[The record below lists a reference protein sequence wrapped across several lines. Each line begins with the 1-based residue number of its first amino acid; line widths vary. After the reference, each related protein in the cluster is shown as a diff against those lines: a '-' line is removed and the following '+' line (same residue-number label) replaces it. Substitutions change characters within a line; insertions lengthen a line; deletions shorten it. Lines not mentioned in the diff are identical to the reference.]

1 MGFLIPEL
9 PITWFFLLFRPL
21 AVNLGLRYA
30 RSKRSFISFV
40 SLAALA
46 GLALSVATLVFV
58 LAVVA
63 GFEREMN
70 ERVLGIV
77 PHIVVRAR
85 LAGHFDGAD
94 FGDTLAVIRG
104 TPGVMAASAVVDGA
118 GLLATD
124 ERVAGVSLVGVDPH
138 DYGAVSRVFEFVR
151 GDSLEA
157 GGFGVLIGAAVA
169 QRLGIGQGDTV
180 TLVLPQATMT
190 PLGAF
195 ARQKRLR
202 VAGIIDSGSHLDR
215 SSAYLHRADAA
226 KLFRFSDGTQAYHLA
241 TARALDAGP
250 VASAIA
256 DVVGLHRFR
265 VSTWFRTLGNLHRA
279 IGTTRSMLFL
289 LLSLLVAVAAFNLV
303 SSLVMVVNERRGD
316 IAMLRTMGTGADTP
330 MGAFAVLGM
339 AIAVVGVG
347 IGVGAGMALGALAEA
362 GFPRLEEMLGMAL
375 MSEYLIAQLPV
386 QFQFGDVAGVAAT
399 ALALCLLAT
408 LWPAWRAA
416 RLNPA
421 DVLQHE

>member
-1 MGFLIPEL
+1 MQLPEGVV
-9 PITWFFLLFRPL
+9 PLFRPL

-77 PHIVVRAR
+77 PHVVVKAR
-85 LAGHFDGAD
+85 VARQSHLDGEG

-104 TPGVMAASAVVDGA
+104 VDGVVGASAVVDSA
-118 GLLATD
+118 GLLATE
-124 ERVAGVSLVGVDPH
+124 ERIAGVSLVGVDPVE
-138 DYGAVSRVFEFVR
+138 YGAVSRLFEFVR
-151 GDSLEA
+151 GDELKA
-157 GGFGVLIGAAVA
+157 GSFGILIGAAVA
-169 QRLGIGQGDTV
+169 QRLGVRRGDAV

-202 VAGIIDSGSHLDR
+202 VAGVIDSGSHLDR

-226 KLFRFSDGTQAYHLA
+226 RLFRLGDGAQAYHVA
-241 TARALDAGP
+241 TVRALAAGP
-250 VASAIA
+250 VAAAIA
-256 DVVGLHRFR
+256 DAVGLHRYR
-265 VSTWFRTLGNLHRA
+265 IGTWFRTLGNLHRA
-279 IGTTRSMLFL
+279 IGVTRSMLFL

-316 IAMLRTMGTGADTP
+316 IAMLRTIGSGAGTA

-339 AIAVVGVG
+339 VIAVVG
-347 IGVGAGMALGALAEA
+347 IGVGVGAGIALGTVAEA
-362 GFPRLEEMLGMAL
+362 GFPWLEEVLDTPL
-375 MSEYLIAQLPV
+375 MGEYLIAQLPV
-386 QFQFGDVAGVAAT
+386 QFVFGDIAGVAAT

>member
-1 MGFLIPEL
+1 M
-9 PITWFFLLFRPL
+9 FRPL
-21 AVNLGLRYA
+21 ALNLGLRYA

-46 GLALSVATLVFV
+46 GLALSVATLIFV

-77 PHIVVRAR
+77 PHVVVKAR
-85 LAGHFDGAD
+85 QGRPDGQGASD
-94 FGDTLAVIRG
+94 ALAVIRG
-104 TPGVMAASAVVDGA
+104 VAGVKGVSAVVDGA

-124 ERVAGVSLVGVDPH
+124 DRIVGVSLVGVDPAE
-138 DYGAVSRVFEFVR
+138 YGAVSRLFEFVR
-151 GDSLEA
+151 GDDLKA
-157 GGFGVLIGAAVA
+157 GDFGVLVGAAVA
-169 QRLGIGQGDTV
+169 QRLGVRQGDAV

-202 VAGIIDSGSHLDR
+202 VAGVIDSGSHLDR

-226 KLFRFSDGTQAYHLA
+226 RLFRFGAGAQAYHVV
-241 TARALDAGP
+241 TARALEAGP

-256 DVVGLHRFR
+256 DVVGLHRYR
-265 VSTWFRTLGNLHRA
+265 INTWFRTLGNLHRA
-279 IGTTRSMLFL
+279 IGVTRSMLFL

-316 IAMLRTMGTGADTP
+316 IAMLRTMGSGAGTA

-339 AIAVVGVG
+339 VIAVVGIG
-347 IGVGAGMALGALAEA
+347 IGVGAGIVLGALAEA
-362 GFPRLEEMLGMAL
+362 GFPWLEDVLDTPL

-386 QFQFGDVAGVAAT
+386 QFALGDIASVAAT